1 MGGKISKLFLSLSMI
16 FALAFSFSN
25 NVSAAEI
32 NLVGKSDLFTKPSD
46 IHEDED
52 LLSEL
57 VVIGEKLNENKTED
71 GTDLYRW
78 LYDVKYLNSKYSN
91 AVSSSSVNKEVDTAL
106 AKIPYYKIEN
116 KEMVYTGK
124 EYYMSVNSA
133 LTSLQKEIK
142 GEKPFSSLRDA
153 KDAQILSKI
162 KSGTSLSDLRENP
175 KMTEEDETYFNK
187 YYQLGQYYKDNKSEM
202 LKDDNYKVWV
212 NDLRKL
218 NMKYPTNSAYSFLSD
233 ALDNAYDNTPINY
246 YDEIFGGLN
255 CLWDQT
261 HYDFAH
267 VTSNT
272 LDSIKINQMPSVTT
286 YTDGETFKSSGLV
299 IDGTYKQVWSDGRTP
314 TTYTVNIMSYTTD
327 TSTKLTY
334 FDDNGKQI
342 TSWLVTVN
350 DGVTSKTINVP
361 ITVKPKLNSTKLSSI
376 TVVSQPKKT
385 TYVDGSTFN
394 PDGLSIKGTYTKS
407 YSDGSETKEDKNNMS
422 YSIDNK
428 TLTYGQTSVTAK
440 VSDGGVSIPIE
451 IPVTVT
457 GKLNSTKLSSIQ
469 VVAQPKKTAY
479 TDGDSF
485 KSDGLSIQGT
495 YEKSYSDGSVQYET
509 KDNMSYSIVNSSLS
523 VGQKSVTAS
532 VTSDGVTKTVE
543 IPVTVSAKLNST
555 KLTGIAVKTQPTKI
569 VYNEGDSFDPT
580 GLVITGTYTKTYSDS
595 TTQSYTQDNMDY
607 SVVDGDSLK
616 ATQKSVKIRVSD
628 NGVEKTVEV
637 PVTVNKYV
645 KSASIDQLYFVSHP
659 NKVKY
664 KAGDKITTKGMK
676 VNAVIKKTMSDG
688 STVYETKK
696 NVKVIIS
703 YPYAVAQIGS
713 TVLTITYKYKENG
726 FSDSKDLTQDI
737 EVNKKD
743 THLVNVY
750 KPAKVKI
757 KSIKAGK
764 KKFTIKWKKAKHAR
778 KYKVYYRV
786 KGTKKWKSKSVKK
799 TSCTVKKLKSKK
811 TYQVRVR
818 AINLTLKGKYSKTKT
833 VKTK

>member
-32 NLVGKSDLFTKPSD
+32 NLVGKSDLFIKPSD
-46 IHEDED
+46 IHEDAD

-57 VVIGEKLNENKTED
+57 SVIGKKLNQEKTKD

-78 LYDVKYLNSKYSN
+78 LYDVRYLNSKYSN
-91 AVSSSSVNKEVDTAL
+91 AVSSSSVNKEVNNAL
-106 AKIPYYKIEN
+106 ANIPYYKIVN
-116 KEMVYTGK
+116 KEEVYTGE
-124 EYYMSVNSA
+124 EYYTSVSSA

-153 KDAQILSKI
+153 KDAEILNKI
-162 KSGTSLSDLRENP
+162 KFGTSLSDLRENP

-187 YYQLGQYYKDNKSEM
+187 YYQLGQYYKGNEKDM

-218 NMKYPTNSAYSFLSD
+218 NQKYPTNSAYNFLSD
-233 ALDNAYDNTPINY
+233 ALDNAYDNTPEHY
-246 YDEIFGGLN
+246 FDEIFAGLN

-272 LDSIKINQMPSVTT
+272 LDSIEIKQSPSVTT
-286 YTDGETFKSSGLV
+286 YTDGETFNSNGLV
-299 IDGTYKQVWSDGRTP
+299 VDGTYKQVWSDGRSP
-314 TTYTVNIMSYTTD
+314 TTYTVNNMSYTTD

-334 FDDNGKQI
+334 YDNSGNHI
-342 TSWLVTVN
+342 TSWPVTVN
-350 DGVTSKTINVP
+350 DGVTSKTVNVP
-361 ITVKPKLNSTKLSSI
+361 ITVKAKLNSTKLTSI
-376 TVVSQPKKT
+376 SIASQPKKT
-385 TYVDGSTFN
+385 VYTDGDAFKT
-394 PDGLSIKGTYTKS
+394 DGLSIKGTYAKT
-407 YSDGSETKEDKNNMS
+407 YSDGSVTYEDKDNMD
-422 YSIDNK
+422 YS
-428 TLTYGQTSVTAK
+428 LSSTYLSVGQTAITATVT
-440 VSDGGVSIPIE
+440 SDGITKSVD
-451 IPVTVT
+451 IPVTVNA
-457 GKLNSTKLSSIQ
+457 KLDSTKLSSIKI
-469 VVAQPKKTAY
+469 ASNPTKLTY
-479 TDGDSF
+479 NEGDKF
-485 KSDGLSIQGT
+485 DDTGLAITGT
-495 YEKSYSDGSVQYET
+495 YEKDYSDGSKQYY
-509 KDNMSYSIVNSSLS
+509 DQANMSY
-523 VGQKSVTAS
+523 
-532 VTSDGVTKTVE
+532 TV
-543 IPVTVSAKLNST
+543 
-555 KLTGIAVKTQPTKI
+555 
-569 VYNEGDSFDPT
+569 F
-580 GLVITGTYTKTYSDS
+580 
-595 TTQSYTQDNMDY
+595 
-607 SVVDGDSLK
+607 DGDSLK
-616 ATQKSVKIRVSD
+616 STQKSVKVKVSD
-628 NGVEKTVEV
+628 NGVEKSVEI
-637 PVTVNKYV
+637 PVTVNKVV
-645 KSASIDQLYFVSHP
+645 KEASIDQLYFVSHP

-664 KAGDKITTKGMK
+664 KAGDKVTTKGMK

-688 STVYETKK
+688 SVVYKTKK
-696 NVKVIIS
+696 NVKVITS

-713 TVLTITYKYKENG
+713 NVITITYKYKENG

-764 KKFTIKWKKAKHAR
+764 KKLTVKWKKAKHAR

-786 KGTKKWKSKSVKK
+786 KGTKKWKSKTVKK
-799 TSCTVKKLKSKK
+799 TSCTIKKLKSKK

-833 VKTK
+833 VKVK

>member
-1 MGGKISKLFLSLSMI
+1 MAGKLLKVFVALIMFISLMLVKN
-16 FALAFSFSN
+16 AQ
-25 NVSAAEI
+25 VYAAET
-32 NLVGKSDLFTKPSD
+32 NLETETGAFTKPSD
-46 IHEDED
+46 IHEDAD

-57 VVIGEKLNENKTED
+57 DVIGKKLNEKEMKTGAD
-71 GTDLYRW
+71 VYRW
-78 LYDVKYLNSKYSN
+78 LLDINYLNSKYSN
-91 AVSSSSVNKEVDTAL
+91 SVSSTSIKKEYDRAL
-106 AKIPYYKIEN
+106 NHMPFETKDEKGKLI
-116 KEMVYTGK
+116 YTGNQ
-124 EYYMSVNSA
+124 YYSDMNTV

-153 KDAQILSKI
+153 KDQDILNQI
-162 KSGTSLSDLRENP
+162 KSGKSYSDLRENS
-175 KMTEEDETYFNK
+175 KMSDEDETYFNT
-187 YYQLGQYYKDNKSEM
+187 YYQKGQGYRGGTIKLDDYKDWIN
-202 LKDDNYKVWV
+202 N
-212 NDLRKL
+212 LRKL
-218 NMKYPTNSAYSFLSD
+218 NKKYPNSSVYSFLSETLDD
-233 ALDNAYDNTPINY
+233 AYEEGLSGY
-246 YDEIFGGLN
+246 YDQIFGALN
-255 CLWDQT
+255 SLWDQT

-272 LDSIKINQMPSVTT
+272 LDSIEINQMPSVTT

-299 IDGTYKQVWSDGRTP
+299 IDGTYKQVWSDERTP
-314 TTYTVNIMSYTTD
+314 TTYTVNNMNYTTD

-334 FDDNGKQI
+334 YDNNGSHI
-342 TSWLVTVN
+342 TSWPVTVN
-350 DGVTSKTINVP
+350 DGVTSKTINIP

-376 TVVSQPKKT
+376 
-385 TYVDGSTFN
+385 
-394 PDGLSIKGTYTKS
+394 
-407 YSDGSETKEDKNNMS
+407 
-422 YSIDNK
+422 
-428 TLTYGQTSVTAK
+428 A
-440 VSDGGVSIPIE
+440 
-451 IPVTVT
+451 
-457 GKLNSTKLSSIQ
+457 
-469 VVAQPKKTAY
+469 VVAQPKITTY

-509 KDNMSYSIVNSSLS
+509 KDNMSYSIGNSSLS

-616 ATQKSVKIRVSD
+616 ATQKSVKIRISD
-628 NGVEKTVEV
+628 DGVEKTVEV

-688 STVYETKK
+688 SVVYKTKK
-696 NVKVIIS
+696 NVKVITS

-713 TVLTITYKYKENG
+713 TVLTITYKYNENG
-726 FSDSKDLTQDI
+726 FNDSKDLTQDI

-764 KKFTIKWKKAKHAR
+764 KKFTVKWKKAKHAR

-833 VKTK
+833 VKVK

>member
-1 MGGKISKLFLSLSMI
+1 MGGKISKLLLSLSMI
-16 FALAFSFSN
+16 FALTFSFSN

-57 VVIGEKLNENKTED
+57 DVIGKKLNEKEMKTGAD
-71 GTDLYRW
+71 VYRW
-78 LYDVKYLNSKYSN
+78 LLDINYLNSKYSN
-91 AVSSSSVNKEVDTAL
+91 SVSSTSIKTEYDRAL
-106 AKIPYYKIEN
+106 NHMPFETLDEKGTLI
-116 KEMVYTGK
+116 YTGNQ
-124 EYYMSVNSA
+124 YYSDMNTV

-153 KDAQILSKI
+153 KDQDILNQI
-162 KSGTSLSDLRENP
+162 KSGKSYSDLRENS
-175 KMTEEDETYFNK
+175 KMSDEDETYFNT
-187 YYQLGQYYKDNKSEM
+187 YYQKGQGYRDGTIKLDDYKDWIN
-202 LKDDNYKVWV
+202 N
-212 NDLRKL
+212 LRKM
-218 NMKYPTNSAYSFLSD
+218 NKKYPDSSVYSFLSKTLDD
-233 ALDNAYDNTPINY
+233 AYEKGLSGY
-246 YDEIFGGLN
+246 YDQIFGALN
-255 CLWDQT
+255 SLWDQT

-314 TTYTVNIMSYTTD
+314 TTYTVNNMNYTTD

-334 FDDNGKQI
+334 YDNNGSHI
-342 TSWLVTVN
+342 ISWPVTVN
-350 DGVTSKTINVP
+350 DGVTSKTINIP

-376 TVVSQPKKT
+376 TVVSQPKIT
-385 TYVDGSTFN
+385 T
-394 PDGLSIKGTYTKS
+394 
-407 YSDGSETKEDKNNMS
+407 
-422 YSIDNK
+422 
-428 TLTYGQTSVTAK
+428 
-440 VSDGGVSIPIE
+440 
-451 IPVTVT
+451 
-457 GKLNSTKLSSIQ
+457 
-469 VVAQPKKTAY
+469 Y

-495 YEKSYSDGSVQYET
+495 YAKSYSDGSVQYET

-696 NVKVIIS
+696 NVKVITS

-713 TVLTITYKYKENG
+713 TVLTITYKYNENG
-726 FSDSKDLTQDI
+726 FNDSKDLTQTI

-743 THLVNVY
+743 THLVNVD

-764 KKFTIKWKKAKHAR
+764 KKFTVKWKKAKHAR

-786 KGTKKWKSKSVKK
+786 KGTKKWKSKVVKK

-833 VKTK
+833 VKVK

>member
-1 MGGKISKLFLSLSMI
+1 MAGKLLKVFVAFTMFISLMLVKN
-16 FALAFSFSN
+16 AQ
-25 NVSAAEI
+25 VYAAET
-32 NLVGKSDLFTKPSD
+32 NLETETGAFTKPGD
-46 IHEDED
+46 IHEDAD

-57 VVIGEKLNENKTED
+57 DVIGKKLNEKEMKTGAD
-71 GTDLYRW
+71 VYRW
-78 LYDVKYLNSKYSN
+78 LLDINYLNSKYSN
-91 AVSSSSVNKEVDTAL
+91 SVSSTSIKAEYNRAL
-106 AKIPYYKIEN
+106 KHMPFETKDEKGNLI
-116 KEMVYTGK
+116 YTGNQ
-124 EYYMSVNSA
+124 YYSDMNTV

-142 GEKPFSSLRDA
+142 GEKPFSPLRDA
-153 KDAQILSKI
+153 KDQDILNQI
-162 KSGTSLSDLRENP
+162 KSGKSYSDLRENS
-175 KMTEEDETYFNK
+175 KMSDEDETYFNT
-187 YYQLGQYYKDNKSEM
+187 YYQKGQGYRDGTIKLDDYKDWIN
-202 LKDDNYKVWV
+202 N
-212 NDLRKL
+212 LRKL
-218 NMKYPTNSAYSFLSD
+218 NKKYPDSSVYRFLSD
-233 ALDNAYDNTPINY
+233 TLDYAYEKGLSDY
-246 YDEIFGGLN
+246 YDQIFGALN
-255 CLWDQT
+255 SLWDQT

-272 LDSIKINQMPSVTT
+272 LDSIEINQMPSVTT

-299 IDGTYKQVWSDGRTP
+299 IDGTYKQVWSYGRKP
-314 TTYTVNIMSYTTD
+314 TTYTVNNMNYTTD

-334 FDDNGKQI
+334 YDNKGSHI
-342 TSWLVTVN
+342 TSWPVTVN

-361 ITVKPKLNSTKLSSI
+361 IIVKPKLNSTKLSSI

-394 PDGLSIKGTYTKS
+394 SDGLSIKGTYTKS
-407 YSDGSETKEDKNNMS
+407 YSDGKETTEDKNNMS

-440 VSDGGVSIPIE
+440 VSDGDVQLTTE

-469 VVAQPKKTAY
+469 VVTQPKKTAY
-479 TDGDSF
+479 IDGDSF

-495 YEKSYSDGSVQYET
+495 YEKSYSDGSQQYET
-509 KDNMSYSIVNSSLS
+509 KDNMSYSIVNRSLS

-555 KLTGIAVKTQPTKI
+555 KLTGIAVKTQPTKT

-616 ATQKSVKIRVSD
+616 STQKSVKIKVSD

-688 STVYETKK
+688 SVVYKTKK
-696 NVKVIIS
+696 NVKVITS

-713 TVLTITYKYKENG
+713 TVLTITYKYNENG
-726 FSDSKDLTQDI
+726 FNDSKDLTQNI

-743 THLVNVY
+743 THLVNVD

-764 KKFTIKWKKAKHAR
+764 KKFTVKWKKAKHAR

-833 VKTK
+833 VKVK

>member
-1 MGGKISKLFLSLSMI
+1 MRKPLFLFICMMKGKVIMGGKISKLLLSLSMI

-91 AVSSSSVNKEVDTAL
+91 AVSSSSVNKEVNNAL
-106 AKIPYYKIEN
+106 ANIPYYKIVN
-116 KEMVYTGK
+116 KEKVYTGEK
-124 EYYMSVNSA
+124 YYTSVSSA

-153 KDAQILSKI
+153 KDAEILNKI

-187 YYQLGQYYKDNKSEM
+187 YYQLGQYYKGNGKDM

-218 NMKYPTNSAYSFLSD
+218 NQKYPTNSAYSFLSD
-233 ALDNAYDNTPINY
+233 VLDNAYDNTPENY
-246 YDEIFGGLN
+246 YDQIFGALN
-255 CLWDQT
+255 SLWDQT

-272 LDSIKINQMPSVTT
+272 LDSIEIKQNPSVTT
-286 YTDGETFKSSGLV
+286 YTDGETFNSNGLV

-314 TTYTVNIMSYTTD
+314 TTYTVNNMSYTTD

-334 FDDNGKQI
+334 YDNSGNHI
-342 TSWLVTVN
+342 TSWPVTVN
-350 DGVTSKTINVP
+350 DGVTSKTVNVP
-361 ITVKPKLNSTKLSSI
+361 ITVKAKLNSTKLTSISI
-376 TVVSQPKKT
+376 TSQPKKT
-385 TYVDGSTFN
+385 VYTDGDAFKT
-394 PDGLSIKGTYTKS
+394 DGLSIKGTFS
-407 YSDGSETKEDKNNMS
+407 
-422 YSIDNK
+422 K
-428 TLTYGQTSVTAK
+428 T
-440 VSDGGVSIPIE
+440 
-451 IPVTVT
+451 
-457 GKLNSTKLSSIQ
+457 
-469 VVAQPKKTAY
+469 
-479 TDGDSF
+479 
-485 KSDGLSIQGT
+485 
-495 YEKSYSDGSVQYET
+495 YSDGSVQYET
-509 KDNMSYSIVNSSLS
+509 KDNMDYSISNSSLS
-523 VGQKSVTAS
+523 VGQTAITAT
-532 VTSDGVTKTVE
+532 VTSDGVTKSVD
-543 IPVTVSAKLNST
+543 IPVTVNAKLNST
-555 KLTGIAVKTQPTKI
+555 KLSSIKIASNPTKLT
-569 VYNEGDSFDPT
+569 YNEGDTFDDT
-580 GLVITGTYTKTYSDS
+580 GLAITGTYEKDYSDGS
-595 TTQSYTQDNMDY
+595 KQYYDQANMSYT
-607 SVVDGDSLK
+607 VVDGDSLK
-616 ATQKSVKIRVSD
+616 SSQKSVKVRVND
-628 NGVEKTVEV
+628 DGVEKSVEI
-637 PVTVNKYV
+637 PVTVNKVV
-645 KSASIDQLYFVSHP
+645 KEASIDQLYFVSHP

-696 NVKVIIS
+696 NVKVLTS

-764 KKFTIKWKKAKHAR
+764 KKFTVKWKKAKHAR

-786 KGTKKWKSKSVKK
+786 KGTKKWKSKTVKK
-799 TSCTVKKLKSKK
+799 TSCTIKKLKSKK

-833 VKTK
+833 VKVK